1 MSFVCLLKQS
11 LHNNSTW
18 FPSSHHPQGLHW
30 MIWHAQNIIYHKGW
44 WILINP
50 HFCGNQDLCGEGLD
64 LVRWST
70 LGSVLILLSQ
80 EQTTRV
86 HHKKA
91 SPVGH
96 LKEIQKTIEKAML
109 NISQTNLG
117 CHLKY
122 LNDCVCFWAVKL
134 RVDIK
139 RTSKEK
145 KNWGSFYAARKEKE
159 YVW

>member
-1 MSFVCLLKQS
+1 M
-11 LHNNSTW
+11 
-18 FPSSHHPQGLHW
+18 
-30 MIWHAQNIIYHKGW
+30 
-44 WILINP
+44 
-50 HFCGNQDLCGEGLD
+50 
-64 LVRWST
+64 
-70 LGSVLILLSQ
+70 
-80 EQTTRV
+80 
-86 HHKKA
+86 
-91 SPVGH
+91 GH

-145 KNWGSFYAARKEKE
+145 KKLGEFLCSEKRKRICMIERETFYK
-159 YVW
+159 Y